1 MVDGHELHEEDLR
14 LMYTFDQSSGS
25 AQYEAHS
32 DAQVNPVLLVLQ
44 PCIQRILATVWSLN
58 KMQGGGLATSLLWL
72 PVDVDYIQVLSV
84 MWLDLKKKKELLCC
98 CCYTKLP
105 HAVNAFMFL
114 YCECDVWNYFAAKWN
129 QYICISQRPS
139 LISALSTAYMPHGC
153 SLIPVYWAGFL
164 ILCCSLAHT
173 DSSGSI
179 CLTLCSLSYS
189 VSPLFYVYI
198 HSSFSPSIHD
208 KMRSR
213 QYILYCCLDVV
224 LHFDTVNV
232 WAIG

>member
-84 MWLDLKKKKELLCC
+84 MWLDLKKKKN
-98 CCYTKLP
+98 YSA
-105 HAVNAFMFL
+105 AVAT
-114 YCECDVWNYFAAKWN
+114 
-129 QYICISQRPS
+129 PS
-139 LISALSTAYMPHGC
+139 CHML
-153 SLIPVYWAGFL
+153 
-164 ILCCSLAHT
+164 
-173 DSSGSI
+173 
-179 CLTLCSLSYS
+179 
-189 VSPLFYVYI
+189 
-198 HSSFSPSIHD
+198 
-208 KMRSR
+208 
-213 QYILYCCLDVV
+213 
-224 LHFDTVNV
+224 
-232 WAIG
+232 